1 MQQESTI
8 YEQAAN
14 LVMDYP
20 NNHTVKFETLK
31 DEIVSLLNDFKE
43 KFSPDVLKSLSDD
56 ELLNYIF
63 LTADDNNDS
72 LCYHLEFNP
81 KLKRTFGS
89 ISGGSSFKFGLFQR
103 QEDGKWTTGAP
114 KTPQVLSETE
124 ALQLGKTIRDN
135 LVRGCEIIQSRALDS
150 VEDYEKLDVD
160 LNAMMG
166 KFASYAWVQKYFHM
180 IFPDQF
186 IGWYV
191 TDWLK
196 HILYGFGINPSDKY
210 YGMNGQLALIKK
222 KTNYMSPEFQDI
234 CYAMFGEIR
243 HFYRLGSSDESEHYA
258 EKWRDKGI
266 VAIGWKDI
274 GDLLNFIK
282 NGSLDRDKIADALLT
297 HYYQNDKKTAS
308 RKAGE
313 IKTFY
318 ETSSSAVI
326 TVMDGSQLVAFV
338 DGLSPYFYDASEN
351 MAHQK
356 SGIWR
361 SVFDES
367 DRLPED
373 EGYLTTCYEIKKA
386 ENLLFLYKKY
396 YWSQGTDDSATTTSG
411 YVPIK
416 YNTGFKSSYER
427 NRILFGA
434 PGTGKSYTLNK
445 EARDLIGAYNEDD
458 YERVTFHPDYS
469 YANFVGTYKPVPVK
483 DSNGNDFIT
492 YAYVPGPFMRVYVNA
507 LKNSRNA
514 VVKPFLLIIEEIN
527 RANVAAV
534 FGDIFQLLDRGD
546 EHVSEYPIQASE
558 DIKTYLAYELGG
570 KPENYSKIRIPDNM
584 FIWATMNSADQG
596 VFPMDTAFKRRW
608 DFTYLGI
615 DDSDI
620 DIRGKYVTI
629 GSKEKQRIEWNELRK
644 AINEFLANEKINEDK
659 QLGPYF
665 ISRSIVVPESGTEI
679 DSERFCE
686 VFKHKVLMYLFDDAA
701 KQRRGKLFEGSA
713 KGQTRYS
720 KICEA
725 FDEQGIGIFHSDI
738 QNRVKIQD
746 LVINEHEVDENGMI
760 RIEDENNSGESGGL
774 AE

>member
-1 MQQESTI
+1 MQQESMI

-14 LVMDYP
+14 LVTEYP
-20 NNHTVKFETLK
+20 NNHTVKFETPK

-43 KFSPDVLKSLSDD
+43 KFAPEVLKLLGDD
-56 ELLNYIF
+56 ELLGYIF
-63 LTADDNNDS
+63 LTADGNNDS

-114 KTPQVLSETE
+114 KAPQVLSEKE
-124 ALQLGKTIRDN
+124 ALQFGKTIRDN
-135 LVRGCEIIQSRALDS
+135 LVNACEMIQSRTLDS
-150 VEDYEKLDVD
+150 VEAYEKLDDD
-160 LNAMMG
+160 LNALIG
-166 KFASYAWVQKYFHM
+166 KFATYAWVQKYFHM

-196 HILYGFGINPSDKY
+196 HILFGFGINPSEKY
-210 YGMNGQLALIKK
+210 YGMNGQLALVKK
-222 KTNYMSPEFQDI
+222 RTSYKSPNFQDI

-258 EKWRDKGI
+258 EKWKEKGI
-266 VAIGWKDI
+266 VSIGWKET
-274 GDLLNFIK
+274 GDLLNYIK
-282 NGSLDRDKIADALLT
+282 NGSLDKGKLAEALST

-313 IKTFY
+313 IKSFY
-318 ETSSSAVI
+318 ETSSSSVI

-338 DGLSPYFYDASEN
+338 DGLSPYFYDANED

-356 SGIWR
+356 SGVWH
-361 SVFDES
+361 SSFDES

-373 EGYLTTCYEIKKA
+373 EGYLTTCYEIKKP

-396 YWSQGTDDSATTTSG
+396 YWSKGSEASSATAEE
-411 YVPIK
+411 YIPIRF
-416 YNTGFKSSYER
+416 NTGYQSSFER

-434 PGTGKSYTLNK
+434 PGTGKSYTINREAK
-445 EARDLIGAYNEDD
+445 ELIGEKNEDD
-458 YERVTFHPDYS
+458 YERVTFHPDYA
-469 YANFVGTYKPVPVK
+469 YAHFVGTYKPVPSK
-483 DSNGNDFIT
+483 DSEGNDTIT
-492 YAYVPGPFMRVYVNA
+492 YAYVPGPFMRVYVKA

-514 VVKPFLLIIEEIN
+514 NVRPFLLIIEEIN

-546 EHVSEYPIQASE
+546 DEVSEYPIQASE
-558 DIKTYLAYELGG
+558 DIKAYLAKELGG
-570 KPENYSKIRIPDNM
+570 NPEDYTKIRIPDNM

-615 DDSDI
+615 DDSDEK
-620 DIRGKYVTI
+620 IRGKYVYLANDK
-629 GSKEKQRIEWNELRK
+629 SQKVEWNKLRK
-644 AINEFLANEKINEDK
+644 AINRFLAKEKINEDK

-665 ISRSIVVPESGTEI
+665 ISRSIVVPSEGDEM
-679 DSERFCE
+679 DRERFMR
-686 VFKHKVLMYLFDDAA
+686 VFKNKVIMYLFEDAA
-701 KQRRGKLFEGSA
+701 RQKRAKLFEGCF
-713 KGQTRYS
+713 QNCTRYS
-720 KICEA
+720 EICRE
-725 FDEQGIGIFHSDI
+725 FDMKGIGIFNHDI
-738 QNRVKIQD
+738 QLEAESDEPQRMPT
-746 LVINEHEVDENGMI
+746 NEEN
-760 RIEDENNSGESGGL
+760 
-774 AE
+774 